1 MIGPTIGLYFARRF
15 FRAIL
20 GIFVLTMVIVFL
32 FDFLEL
38 YRRAADRPMVSVGA
52 LMAISLLRVPNL
64 CEQVLPFATLFGAM
78 AGFLGLSRNLELV
91 VVRAAG
97 VSVWQFLV
105 PPIAVAALLGVF
117 ATTLYNPIAASMK
130 DWSDD
135 MGLALSS
142 RGGSVNDADKA
153 VWFRQDGSDGESVVR
168 AASRSDRGQ
177 RLAGVTVLQYDR
189 TGHFSARI
197 EAESAVFTPGGWT
210 LANGRIDRVGAAS
223 ETFQTRRLPSSLTI
237 EQVRDNLASPDTV
250 PFWSLPRLVDS
261 ARNAGIPAFRYQL
274 QYHVL
279 LARPLLLCAMVVV
292 AALVSLRVFRF
303 GNIGAL
309 ILSGVL
315 AGFVLYVVNEI
326 SRDVGGAGL
335 VAPPVAAWI
344 PGVVASLMGLTVL
357 LYQEDG

>member
-1 MIGPTIGLYFARRF
+1 MIGPTIGVYFARRF
-15 FRAIL
+15 ARAIL
-20 GIFVLTMVIVFL
+20 GIFLLTMVIVFL

-38 YRRAADRPMVSVGA
+38 YRRSADRPTVSVGLLA
-52 LMAISLLRVPNL
+52 LISLLRVPSL
-64 CEQVLPFATLFGAM
+64 CEQVLPFATLFGAI

-105 PPIAVAALLGVF
+105 PPLAVALVIGIA
-117 ATTLYNPIAASMK
+117 ATTLYNPLSATMK
-130 DWSDD
+130 DLSDE
-135 MGLALSS
+135 MSLALSS

-153 VWFRQDGSDGESVVR
+153 VWFRQDGAEGESVVR

-177 RLAGVTVLQYDR
+177 RLAGVTVLTYDR
-189 TGHFSARI
+189 AGHFAARI
-197 EAESAVFTPGGWT
+197 EAESAEFGRGGWT
-210 LANGRIDRVGAAS
+210 LRNGRVDRIGAPG
-223 ETFQTRRLPSSLTI
+223 ETFTTRPLPSSLTI

-335 VAPPVAAWI
+335 IAPPVAAWV

>member
-1 MIGPTIGLYFARRF
+1 
-15 FRAIL
+15 
-20 GIFVLTMVIVFL
+20 
-32 FDFLEL
+32 
-38 YRRAADRPMVSVGA
+38 
-52 LMAISLLRVPNL
+52 
-64 CEQVLPFATLFGAM
+64 
-78 AGFLGLSRNLELV
+78 
-91 VVRAAG
+91 
-97 VSVWQFLV
+97 
-105 PPIAVAALLGVF
+105 
-117 ATTLYNPIAASMK
+117 
-130 DWSDD
+130 

-153 VWFRQDGSDGESVVR
+153 VWFRQDSAEGESVMR

-189 TGHFSARI
+189 AGHFAARI
-197 EAESAVFTPGGWT
+197 EAESAEFTPGGWT
-210 LANGRIDRVGAAS
+210 LGNGRIDRVGAPS
-223 ETFQTRRLPSSLTI
+223 ETFKTRRLASSLTI

-250 PFWSLPRLVDS
+250 PFWSLPRLVDT

-335 VAPPVAAWI
+335 VAPPDRGLGTGGGRIAHGADGLVVSGGWLMDSGPARHASTGTARLRSGARRTRLASGTAMALLAALAFASVLPHTATAQTKPAKPALATADDIGTQLAKGRDGQLKRMVLEADLVTYNNDKPTSWSRVARCT
-344 PGVVASLMGLTVL
+344 STTTTRR
-357 LYQEDG
+357 

>member
-1 MIGPTIGLYFARRF
+1 MIGPTIGVYFAKRF
-15 FRAIL
+15 LRAIL
-20 GIFVLTMVIVFL
+20 GIFLLTMVIVFL

-38 YRRAADRPMVSVGA
+38 YRRTADRPQVTTAM
-52 LMAISLLRVPNL
+52 LLLISALRVPSL
-64 CEQVLPFATLFGAM
+64 CEQVLPFATLFGGM

-97 VSVWQFLV
+97 VSVWQFLL
-105 PPIAVAALLGVF
+105 PPLAVALALGVF
-117 ATTLYNPIAASMK
+117 ATTLYNPLAAGLK
-130 DWSDD
+130 DISDD
-135 MGLALSS
+135 YSLLMST
-142 RGGSVNDADKA
+142 RGGSAADADKA
-153 VWFRQDGSDGESVVR
+153 VWFRQDSVDGESVVR

-177 RLAGVTVLQYDR
+177 RLGGVMVLQYDR
-189 TGHFSARI
+189 AGHFIARI
-197 EAESAVFTPGGWT
+197 EAETASFDAGGWT
-210 LANGRIDRVGAAS
+210 LSNGRVDRVGAEP
-223 ETFQTRRLPSSLTI
+223 ETFTTRRLPTSLTI

-250 PFWSLPRLVDS
+250 PFWSLPRLVEN

-279 LARPLLLCAMVVV
+279 LARPLLLCAMIVV

-303 GNIGAL
+303 GNISAL

-335 VAPPVAAWI
+335 VAPPIAAWV
-344 PGVVASLMGLTVL
+344 PGLVASLMGFTVL